1 MLKTFRLVEGKL
13 AETGVENAQIFI
25 YINPDAQEKFYLINQ
40 YLIDE
45 HTLNSSL
52 DPEELGRIEFESN
65 HLAAIVKRP
74 KRYDS
79 KDNFLFKVS
88 SVWLFLFPEKLVLI
102 FSSEELLYDRRI
114 FTKMHSLRDV
124 FLRII
129 FHCAQHF
136 EEHLKIIR
144 KISDELELE
153 INQAVSN
160 KDLLNMFKLEKSLV
174 YYLDA
179 INSNNKV
186 TERLKANSVKLG
198 FSQDVCEFL
207 DDLIIEGNQCF
218 QQADSYS
225 EVLSSMMDAW
235 ASIINNNLN
244 VRLKR
249 LTLLSI
255 CIMTP
260 TLVVSLFSMNV
271 QLPLPQEGTIFS
283 FWLVSG
289 MAAFSVVLVLLLG
302 YYKKL

>member
-1 MLKTFRLVEGKL
+1 MLKTFCLIDGKL
-13 AETGVENAQIFI
+13 TETSVENVQVYI
-25 YINPDAQEKFYLINQ
+25 YINPDAQERSSLINQ

-52 DPEELGRIEFESN
+52 DPEELGRIEFEAN
-65 HLAAIVKRP
+65 HLATIVKRP
-74 KRYDS
+74 KRYDFH
-79 KDNFLFKVS
+79 DNFLFKVS
-88 SVWLFLFPEKLVLI
+88 SIGLFLFAEKLILV
-102 FSSEELLYDRRI
+102 FGEEQLLYDSRI
-114 FTKMHSLRDV
+114 FSKMHSLRDV

-129 FHCAQHF
+129 FHCALHF
-136 EEHLKIIR
+136 EEHLRVIR

-249 LTLLSI
+249 LTVVSI

-271 QLPLPQEGTIFS
+271 RLPLPQEGTMLS
-283 FWLVSG
+283 FWIVSAI
-289 MAAFSVVLVLLLG
+289 AAFSVVFLLLLG

>member
-1 MLKTFRLVEGKL
+1 MLKTFRLVDGKL
-13 AETGVENAQIFI
+13 AETSVENAQVFI
-25 YINPDAQEKFYLINQ
+25 YINPDAQEKSYLINQ

-52 DPEELGRIEFESN
+52 DPEELGRIEFEAN

-88 SVWLFLFPEKLVLI
+88 SVGLFLFPEKLVLI
-102 FSSEELLYDRRI
+102 FGSEELLYDRRI
-114 FTKMHSLRDV
+114 FTKMNSLRDV

-129 FHCAQHF
+129 FHCTQHF

-198 FSQDVCEFL
+198 FSQEVCEFL

-283 FWLVSG
+283 FWVVSG

>member
-88 SVWLFLFPEKLVLI
+88 SVGLFLFPEKLVLI

-271 QLPLPQEGTIFS
+271 QLPLPQEGTMFS